1 MNATFFSTYML
12 PAVLIIIMFGIGLS
26 LEKKDFKNI
35 FIYPRPIIIGLVA
48 QMVLLPIVAFLLIG
62 FTNLSPV
69 LKVGFVLIAA
79 CPGGTAA
86 NLVAHI
92 LKGNLALCVSLTA
105 INSTLILFTLPLILN
120 LGLILF
126 LGEARDI
133 TLTVS
138 DTILK
143 IFYTTLVPVF
153 AGLLLRE
160 RRQKIARRLE
170 EPMKYIMTVLLLL
183 VFAGII
189 FSGDNRTQSAVMGY
203 LNLVPWALGLNL
215 LSMAA
220 GYFFARF
227 FGLKNQDNYTI
238 SIQVGLQNS
247 ALAIFVAESLL
258 QNKQMAMVA
267 IIYSSFTFF
276 TTAFFGYLA
285 KRYGVKKQKH

>member
-1 MNATFFSTYML
+1 MDAAFFSKYML
-12 PAVLIIIMFGIGLS
+12 PAVLMIIMFGIGLS

-35 FIYPRPIIIGLVA
+35 FIYPRPILVGLVA
-48 QMVLLPIVAFLLIG
+48 QMILLPVVAFLLIG
-62 FTNLSPV
+62 FTGLSPIY
-69 LKVGFVLIAA
+69 KVGFVLIAA

-105 INSTLILFTLPLILN
+105 INSTLILFTLPLIVN
-120 LGLILF
+120 LGLIIF
-126 LGEARDI
+126 LGESRDI
-133 TLTVS
+133 TLSVS

-143 IFYTTLVPVF
+143 IFYTTLIPVF

-160 RRQKIARRLE
+160 RRHKIAMRLE

-189 FSGDNRTQSAVMGY
+189 FSGDNNDQTAVWGY
-203 LNLVPWALGLNL
+203 LSLLPWALGLNL

-220 GYFFARF
+220 GYYFARL
-227 FGLKNQDNYTI
+227 FGLKNKDKYTI

-267 IIYSSFTFF
+267 VIYSSFTFF
-276 TTAFFGYLA
+276 TTALFGYIA
-285 KRYGVKKQKH
+285 KRYGAKG